1 MVFQL
6 RTLADAHEFRLR
18 HSNVGLMNRL
28 EGSYVFDERKKARPD
43 AGTSGQAVREDALQG
58 NASRIQF
65 NTADGGGQGSIA
77 IADYL
82 SHGQAN
88 AIPLRDLERMTGLD
102 GRTIRAMI
110 AAILS
115 DNLTGYYLPANEE
128 EKARFVRSMRHRAKE
143 ILCAADAVE
152 RS

>member
-1 MVFQL
+1 ML
-6 RTLADAHEFRLR
+6 
-18 HSNVGLMNRL
+18 
-28 EGSYVFDERKKARPD
+28 DERKKARPD

-65 NTADGGGQGSIA
+65 NTGGQGSIA

-110 AAILS
+110 AAERRTGAAILS

-143 ILCAADAVE
+143 ILLAADAVE
-152 RS
+152 RT

>member
-1 MVFQL
+1 MG
-6 RTLADAHEFRLR
+6 TTADYGGHM
-18 HSNVGLMNRL
+18 MNK
-28 EGSYVFDERKKARPD
+28 SKKARPD

-102 GRTIRAMI
+102 PRHDCRRTAYRR
-110 AAILS
+110 
-115 DNLTGYYLPANEE
+115 GHP
-128 EKARFVRSMRHRAKE
+128 
-143 ILCAADAVE
+143 
-152 RS
+152 

>member
-1 MVFQL
+1 M
-6 RTLADAHEFRLR
+6 
-18 HSNVGLMNRL
+18 MNK
-28 EGSYVFDERKKARPD
+28 SKKARPD

-58 NASRIQF
+58 NTSRIQF

-82 SHGQAN
+82 SHRQAN

-110 AAILS
+110 AAERRTGVAILS

-143 ILCAADAVE
+143 ILLAADAVE
-152 RS
+152 RT